1 IRNARLYEAERRARV
16 ALEAATRQAA
26 FLTDAVT
33 ALAAAVDPVV
43 GLEAVGRLAVAL
55 LADWGAIDLRESDG
69 GFRRVAVAHRDAA
82 AETRAAA
89 LLGPIAAPTA
99 PGVTRALDTGATEW
113 ISADARVDDLAV
125 RGEAEE
131 REAVAGLGGGGDGV
145 AAVTVGG
152 RVLGA
157 ITLVAAPGRELGE
170 SEARL
175 AQDLARRAAL
185 ALDAERRR
193 GTARGLLQLVGGE
206 LRAPLASLGRALRAS
221 ADPAKAGAAR
231 TAARPPAAV
240 ARAARLAPALLAA

>member
-69 GFRRVAVAHRDAA
+69 GFRRGAVAHRDAA

-131 REAVAGLGGGGDGV
+131 REAVAGLGVGGYVV
-145 AAVTVGG
+145 APLTVGG

-157 ITLVAAPGRELGE
+157 ITLVAAAGRELGG

-175 AQDLARRAAL
+175 APDLAPRAAL
-185 ALDAERRR
+185 ALRAQPRRR
-193 GTARGLLQLVGGE
+193 VAPGLPPSVRG
-206 LRAPLASLGRALRAS
+206 
-221 ADPAKAGAAR
+221 
-231 TAARPPAAV
+231 RPTP
-240 ARAARLAPALLAA
+240 PPP